1 LPCFD
6 QPDLKSNMTLEIIT
20 HDSWKA
26 VSNAHVIR
34 EQKTDVNEID
44 DEGQGWI
51 ADFFSGE
58 GFN

>member
-1 LPCFD
+1 
-6 QPDLKSNMTLEIIT
+6 MTLEIIT